1 MAAPQQHT
9 LTNTSTIVASPA
21 VLAAAS
27 VNTTSSASADTYG
40 SGHHASCDE
49 VYSRL
54 SGVGVGGL
62 NPPTTPAHYPP
73 LPASRRLRPCSLCG
87 TAALRPHTP
96 IVPTSP
102 VGALEQPVVLLHR
115 LEDGLPQGDVNSLR
129 AYGTIRLLPV
139 HSPTHNATSEDDR
152 SDQDGDS
159 NERPVNH
166 AMAHPKHTDDAGKHE
181 DTSSSAHYASWT
193 CSNGEHSLSD
203 EHSVGEVPLGAKLV
217 CTELH
222 NAVAIKSV
230 VNVIENESEADSDEP
245 FIGIRI
251 HSVVS
256 EKDLNIEG
264 IYQQEGHV
272 GDRGESHATPET
284 TSVYP
289 ECHPRSPTSPSS
301 HTHSSAAPCLSSCS
315 SSCSIHHH
323 PPSLPPP
330 PLPTTPPP
338 SHPAASTP
346 TTTCCN
352 PSSTNPS
359 LPSTA
364 LSTTHTNP
372 STPEHNPT
380 ANHHNPTTTPTS
392 PTISGLSSPTTSH
405 PHPST
410 SSSPFTP
417 MSLVLSSPVQPLP
430 SSSPSAPLASSHA
443 HTHPPASP
451 SSPSVFS
458 PADSPPS
465 SLPSPVHPSNSV
477 DTTILPPS
485 SPYSPMTR
493 PSSPT
498 SPASLPSRA
507 DSPPSPTLSVE
518 SPPASPVP
526 SPGLASHEAQHA
538 SPHVLTELAK
548 ASPLEV
554 GDLPNSQVELWDKRQ
569 MECCQVE
576 PPVEAEVEP
585 VGGTVVQTSVCANI
599 SPLVDTQD
607 ELPADTQ
614 VNPSGDTQVESSE
627 DTQTE
632 ASLGEGETQ
641 VESCESTQVDDVSEP
656 EQGEAEDQQLAR
668 EVSSYCERVSEEN
681 NPDMGPMKI
690 KFRLRQKVDS
700 HPSLGAEKKEC
711 NKENGIPKIVL
722 TLKGNGP
729 NKEYSCSNRLRS
741 EDQSFSGVTVNNKKH
756 KSKKDKKQKLKD
768 KEKTKKSLRGN
779 KHKRQLE
786 LFGEDSNDS
795 CDIISNKCNGLNGQ
809 NEDHH
814 KSEVDSQKSLHLPL
828 AFPTLGESPERSDD
842 DFLPLPPKRESYA
855 FSVKVERVCK
865 KIKHS
870 STSDSLDDSLSDSLP
885 DLDPLP
891 AAPEDVEG
899 LASHDKKV
907 EKSVQESKHKVVAEK
922 HQETTTQQDLDL
934 PNTITC
940 VKTSQE
946 DTNTSQ
952 HSVENQDEMQEVTE
966 SSTCQHASKEIP
978 ETSTSQPDLEKMAEK
993 SINQP
998 GTEKTHEK
1006 STLQKSLEKIAK
1018 RSISQ
1023 SGPEKYNRHT
1033 SHEKISKKST
1043 TQQGTE
1049 KITEKSTS
1057 QPGPDPCENTRGST
1071 LRSRRERIVKNTK
1084 SDRDSDR
1091 CLWVSFGVDGP
1102 VPLPTSD
1109 MPSLEPILDNGDNA
1123 KASKAS
1129 DGHLDPA
1136 SSHPT
1141 EKSTRDVEKCRRDR
1155 NSQVV
1160 ATRKSQG
1167 GKNSEAKLEKSVNAV
1182 DCVVEEKDY
1191 NERHKRCL
1199 SSQSQLNNRE
1209 VKDSSLGRKHMR
1221 VEQTHRKSSI
1231 HRTKEC
1237 DARLRPTDKLG
1248 GSRSKRSSRSST
1260 QERKEMVEGSGAKA
1274 TPAETV
1280 AKGDDIASQEHGT
1293 NTSINDASKNEKTES
1308 LASDGAER
1316 DEVAGEETHSHS
1328 EELKPPEG
1336 NATSLGVTSSSDEPG
1351 GSHTNEEQP
1360 SSSDNAQKHLE
1371 SPDKPGAM
1379 EGEDDSQYYRPKK
1392 IRRMSDTKLSRE
1404 NVSDNASSV
1413 DLQDPRTSWLVV
1425 SETDKYL
1432 SKERNLSVNENQV
1445 CAKSITAPD
1454 ATPSEAHVMNSPGI
1468 GSSASKVTSDTSEVE
1483 MDTQEI
1489 VPEGVSQRDD
1499 LAKTCS
1505 SVSQDSSGDRGQKKR
1520 KPRSRTY
1527 LKQNSKVGSQEDCG
1541 DDVSSPLRGEDKEE
1555 GTSDKLDSAS
1565 REDSMSSKEDV
1576 QSQETP
1582 QKDEKEKKRK
1592 TRKEKKKNGSGDSVS
1607 KSRALQEAQQRREV
1621 LNEEERGRRLA
1632 QEIKGFNWLEQKIK
1646 NGSLLSP
1653 GSSSTPSTPTTP
1665 RDPPGLISKT
1675 PFTSSLSSDPPTP
1688 SSAPP
1693 FPSLSRKR
1701 EEEEPRRCSLS
1712 GGIGLRRH
1720 LQTAVPPLAPLSRV
1734 TAQPKRRLSPTQLP
1748 PATPTTPSP
1757 LYSPTNVHSMTVQGT
1772 INPTVPALF
1781 GPAHSKPGK
1790 PSGAGEP
1797 TDSNKATLYSSTTC
1811 NKATLYGVNSDN
1823 LEVFI
1828 DSVKTTP
1835 NYYGSVTSN
1844 NTTLSDDTITTPSNY
1859 YGSKTLASVQHPAM
1873 LSSSGVGS
1881 HPSVITTTAPA
1892 DWAQPEVGYF
1902 GLPYYNNPVSSSHV
1916 STDQGVGRQSDSG
1929 NNYSKSN
1936 TTTVTA
1942 APPQFSHKHTLLRRA
1957 FQEMLKSD
1965 SESSPELVQKEKSV
1979 FKFDDAADLPK
1990 THDEASKITEMLDV
2004 STHVMTATT
2013 SKSLDLVDDESSKLY
2028 IPKDEI
2034 SESTILQVET
2044 KFTPLKK
2051 EIEPPGA
2058 NDSNEEIAVDITTH
2072 ESQDTKTREMKIIEK
2087 LPAGVLES
2095 IKEGGGKFDVK
2106 SLKGETKSESD
2117 IQGKEEDRE
2126 MQSSLLLSVLYKELM
2141 RTRQEV
2147 EELRKVQEQM
2157 LTEKGEKKEDNT
2169 EETKKEEGLDSSDK
2183 KGEKRK
2189 CSDDANYKSVL
2200 DNKESTLQPEAKKSK
2215 ISIRSDLL
2223 LTDNMITTTSPATT
2237 SDSSDLPRDSPSLLP
2252 RSSPPLLKT
2261 NTQIIPTTKVPL
2273 TSPVLPDPGFE
2284 LSVISLVNSSAPQTS
2299 HVLSRTS
2306 PGISMTS
2313 PGISR
2318 TSPGLPR
2325 TSPGLPR
2332 TSPGLPRTSPG
2343 LPRTSPGLP
2352 RTSPGLP
2359 RTSPGLPR
2367 TSPGSIGNSPGVSG
2381 TSPGPPRTSPVIMQA
2396 MTVPHSNSVSQNSH
2410 IVSYTSPAILQSP
2423 IMSDSPVLNS
2433 NVAMSKMTIGQPT
2446 ISPGIPRSRPS
2457 ISSTITAIPI
2467 SSPTASRTSPVISRT
2482 SPVISRVSPAVS
2494 RMSPVIARATSIPAS
2509 KSDSHLAAMSPD
2521 KLRTVF
2527 GISNSEVE
2535 VMPVSVGGKY
2545 PLPEPSPQT
2554 YLKVLDE
2561 FQHLPQ
2567 ESPLLLNAV
2576 KGVRRDSLPADVEV
2590 LASTGLPHFRHNR
2603 IPHEDTRRT
2612 RQSQENEVKHIAFAP
2627 SDPTDLQQQSL
2638 RKQPPPLKSAA
2649 SLVRRY
2655 SDSLDVHQI
2664 NPLMHRL
2671 MYPSTHPNP
2680 AVSIHSTNS
2689 STEQQKMASLYSFA
2703 QPQCNPTQYPPNAQ
2717 TGRRNSE
2724 SSCSERSREY
2734 QQAVAL
2740 SMQHQYQ
2747 QHLGANTPM
2756 MRSLGPDK
2764 ASIFPIPSPMSTV
2777 IRPYKPP
2784 SPPVSNRSAL
2794 EYQSENF
2801 YRSNMPFF
2809 ERLRENIQQSGI
2821 PSADRGHAGQ
2831 KRLQPATGTVE
2842 KPPQPQTFAPR
2853 VLVRESV
2860 PETSSHM
2867 PPPSFSTTHFAN
2879 TNQHL
2884 PNVMPNHHGHYPNN
2898 MHPSSTIHHLPQTGV
2913 LPGNHQVASSVI
2925 ANTNSN
2931 QRNNSGGNSTGEKKQ
2946 CLNCPQPARFLC
2958 SGCKKA
2964 WYCSE
2969 QCQRDHWRMHS
2980 AMCSL

>member
-1 MAAPQQHT
+1 
-9 LTNTSTIVASPA
+9 
-21 VLAAAS
+21 
-27 VNTTSSASADTYG
+27 
-40 SGHHASCDE
+40 
-49 VYSRL
+49 
-54 SGVGVGGL
+54 
-62 NPPTTPAHYPP
+62 
-73 LPASRRLRPCSLCG
+73 
-87 TAALRPHTP
+87 
-96 IVPTSP
+96 
-102 VGALEQPVVLLHR
+102 
-115 LEDGLPQGDVNSLR
+115 
-129 AYGTIRLLPV
+129 
-139 HSPTHNATSEDDR
+139 
-152 SDQDGDS
+152 
-159 NERPVNH
+159 
-166 AMAHPKHTDDAGKHE
+166 
-181 DTSSSAHYASWT
+181 
-193 CSNGEHSLSD
+193 
-203 EHSVGEVPLGAKLV
+203 
-217 CTELH
+217 
-222 NAVAIKSV
+222 
-230 VNVIENESEADSDEP
+230 
-245 FIGIRI
+245 
-251 HSVVS
+251 
-256 EKDLNIEG
+256 
-264 IYQQEGHV
+264 
-272 GDRGESHATPET
+272 
-284 TSVYP
+284 
-289 ECHPRSPTSPSS
+289 
-301 HTHSSAAPCLSSCS
+301 
-315 SSCSIHHH
+315 
-323 PPSLPPP
+323 
-330 PLPTTPPP
+330 
-338 SHPAASTP
+338 
-346 TTTCCN
+346 
-352 PSSTNPS
+352 
-359 LPSTA
+359 
-364 LSTTHTNP
+364 
-372 STPEHNPT
+372 
-380 ANHHNPTTTPTS
+380 
-392 PTISGLSSPTTSH
+392 
-405 PHPST
+405 
-410 SSSPFTP
+410 
-417 MSLVLSSPVQPLP
+417 
-430 SSSPSAPLASSHA
+430 
-443 HTHPPASP
+443 
-451 SSPSVFS
+451 
-458 PADSPPS
+458 
-465 SLPSPVHPSNSV
+465 
-477 DTTILPPS
+477 
-485 SPYSPMTR
+485 
-493 PSSPT
+493 
-498 SPASLPSRA
+498 
-507 DSPPSPTLSVE
+507 
-518 SPPASPVP
+518 
-526 SPGLASHEAQHA
+526 
-538 SPHVLTELAK
+538 
-548 ASPLEV
+548 
-554 GDLPNSQVELWDKRQ
+554 
-569 MECCQVE
+569 
-576 PPVEAEVEP
+576 
-585 VGGTVVQTSVCANI
+585 
-599 SPLVDTQD
+599 
-607 ELPADTQ
+607 
-614 VNPSGDTQVESSE
+614 
-627 DTQTE
+627 
-632 ASLGEGETQ
+632 
-641 VESCESTQVDDVSEP
+641 
-656 EQGEAEDQQLAR
+656 
-668 EVSSYCERVSEEN
+668 
-681 NPDMGPMKI
+681 
-690 KFRLRQKVDS
+690 
-700 HPSLGAEKKEC
+700 
-711 NKENGIPKIVL
+711 
-722 TLKGNGP
+722 
-729 NKEYSCSNRLRS
+729 
-741 EDQSFSGVTVNNKKH
+741 
-756 KSKKDKKQKLKD
+756 
-768 KEKTKKSLRGN
+768 
-779 KHKRQLE
+779 
-786 LFGEDSNDS
+786 
-795 CDIISNKCNGLNGQ
+795 
-809 NEDHH
+809 
-814 KSEVDSQKSLHLPL
+814 
-828 AFPTLGESPERSDD
+828 
-842 DFLPLPPKRESYA
+842 
-855 FSVKVERVCK
+855 
-865 KIKHS
+865 
-870 STSDSLDDSLSDSLP
+870 
-885 DLDPLP
+885 
-891 AAPEDVEG
+891 
-899 LASHDKKV
+899 
-907 EKSVQESKHKVVAEK
+907 
-922 HQETTTQQDLDL
+922 
-934 PNTITC
+934 
-940 VKTSQE
+940 
-946 DTNTSQ
+946 
-952 HSVENQDEMQEVTE
+952 
-966 SSTCQHASKEIP
+966 
-978 ETSTSQPDLEKMAEK
+978 
-993 SINQP
+993 
-998 GTEKTHEK
+998 
-1006 STLQKSLEKIAK
+1006 
-1018 RSISQ
+1018 
-1023 SGPEKYNRHT
+1023 
-1033 SHEKISKKST
+1033 
-1043 TQQGTE
+1043 
-1049 KITEKSTS
+1049 
-1057 QPGPDPCENTRGST
+1057 
-1071 LRSRRERIVKNTK
+1071 
-1084 SDRDSDR
+1084 
-1091 CLWVSFGVDGP
+1091 
-1102 VPLPTSD
+1102 
-1109 MPSLEPILDNGDNA
+1109 
-1123 KASKAS
+1123 
-1129 DGHLDPA
+1129 
-1136 SSHPT
+1136 
-1141 EKSTRDVEKCRRDR
+1141 
-1155 NSQVV
+1155 
-1160 ATRKSQG
+1160 
-1167 GKNSEAKLEKSVNAV
+1167 
-1182 DCVVEEKDY
+1182 
-1191 NERHKRCL
+1191 
-1199 SSQSQLNNRE
+1199 
-1209 VKDSSLGRKHMR
+1209 
-1221 VEQTHRKSSI
+1221 
-1231 HRTKEC
+1231 
-1237 DARLRPTDKLG
+1237 
-1248 GSRSKRSSRSST
+1248 
-1260 QERKEMVEGSGAKA
+1260 
-1274 TPAETV
+1274 
-1280 AKGDDIASQEHGT
+1280 
-1293 NTSINDASKNEKTES
+1293 
-1308 LASDGAER
+1308 
-1316 DEVAGEETHSHS
+1316 
-1328 EELKPPEG
+1328 
-1336 NATSLGVTSSSDEPG
+1336 
-1351 GSHTNEEQP
+1351 
-1360 SSSDNAQKHLE
+1360 
-1371 SPDKPGAM
+1371 
-1379 EGEDDSQYYRPKK
+1379 
-1392 IRRMSDTKLSRE
+1392 
-1404 NVSDNASSV
+1404 
-1413 DLQDPRTSWLVV
+1413 
-1425 SETDKYL
+1425 
-1432 SKERNLSVNENQV
+1432 
-1445 CAKSITAPD
+1445 
-1454 ATPSEAHVMNSPGI
+1454 
-1468 GSSASKVTSDTSEVE
+1468 
-1483 MDTQEI
+1483 
-1489 VPEGVSQRDD
+1489 
-1499 LAKTCS
+1499 
-1505 SVSQDSSGDRGQKKR
+1505 
-1520 KPRSRTY
+1520 
-1527 LKQNSKVGSQEDCG
+1527 
-1541 DDVSSPLRGEDKEE
+1541 
-1555 GTSDKLDSAS
+1555 
-1565 REDSMSSKEDV
+1565 
-1576 QSQETP
+1576 
-1582 QKDEKEKKRK
+1582 
-1592 TRKEKKKNGSGDSVS
+1592 
-1607 KSRALQEAQQRREV
+1607 
-1621 LNEEERGRRLA
+1621 
-1632 QEIKGFNWLEQKIK
+1632 
-1646 NGSLLSP
+1646 
-1653 GSSSTPSTPTTP
+1653 
-1665 RDPPGLISKT
+1665 
-1675 PFTSSLSSDPPTP
+1675 
-1688 SSAPP
+1688 
-1693 FPSLSRKR
+1693 
-1701 EEEEPRRCSLS
+1701 
-1712 GGIGLRRH
+1712 
-1720 LQTAVPPLAPLSRV
+1720 
-1734 TAQPKRRLSPTQLP
+1734 
-1748 PATPTTPSP
+1748 
-1757 LYSPTNVHSMTVQGT
+1757 MTVQGT

-2284 LSVISLVNSSAPQTS
+2284 LSVISLNKSWHIHDESWNIKNKSWTAKDKSWTAKNKSWTAKNKSWAAKDKSWVTKNKSWAAKDKSWAAKDKS
-2299 HVLSRTS
+2299 W
-2306 PGISMTS
+2306 
-2313 PGISR
+2313 
-2318 TSPGLPR
+2318 
-2325 TSPGLPR
+2325 
-2332 TSPGLPRTSPG
+2332 
-2343 LPRTSPGLP
+2343 
-2352 RTSPGLP
+2352 
-2359 RTSPGLPR
+2359 
-2367 TSPGSIGNSPGVSG
+2367 
-2381 TSPGPPRTSPVIMQA
+2381 
-2396 MTVPHSNSVSQNSH
+2396 NSH